1 MAVQAFS
8 KESYPLEDKMHP
20 RKNARAAATVAAA
33 MLMVCGSA
41 LAEEKPEDCQ
51 VEPGTKAQDRVPS
64 ETDETVTLSD
74 CNGILKPAPVGDREL
89 VEPAPEAGETPIIS
103 PEEIPDQ
110 QPAD

>member
-1 MAVQAFS
+1 
-8 KESYPLEDKMHP
+8 MHAH
-20 RKNARAAATVAAA
+20 KNARATATLAAA

-51 VEPGTKAQDRVPS
+51 VDTGMKSQDRVPT
-64 ETDETVTLSD
+64 ETEESVSLAD

-89 VEPAPEAGETPIIS
+89 VEPVPKAGETPILS